1 MSLFKSAINKY
12 NLSGVAIALSFVL
25 PNTTFAAEVPSAEED
40 IEVVVVVGSRAEPRS
55 IHESSVP
62 VDVFDEND
70 IIQSGSLSGE
80 MSQVLHNLVPSFNF
94 PRQSN
99 SDTADLVRPAQLR
112 GLSPDQTLV
121 LVNGKRRH
129 TTAILNTGGKTGRGS
144 APVDLNTIPMSAIKR
159 IEVLRDGAAAQYGSD
174 AIAGVINIVLK
185 DNNEGGLFSAT
196 YGEHNTDFE
205 PTDESITDGETVLV
219 TGNMGFSTG
228 DGFVNVSAQYRTR
241 NATNRAGFDQVPG
254 WEMDPEWSWS
264 GDSFDA
270 AVGNKNYKVG
280 DPEDKGYS
288 LFVNWEQ
295 QLTDDLNL
303 YGFANTS
310 NREATGSNFYRYP
323 YNTWNNVPEVYPNGY
338 LPENVGETTDNS
350 LVLGVTGG
358 NDWQWDLSANY
369 GSSEF
374 NLDVENSINA
384 SMGVD
389 SPTNFHIGDFEYEQ
403 MLLNFDVVKLANLG
417 NIPVTIAL
425 GAEYRNE
432 TYQTSSGS
440 EASYAIGPFIAAAG
454 SQGIQGLRPEDAVDV
469 DRDAMA
475 VYLDTEFEVTDAL
488 TLATAVRYEDYS
500 DFGDTLNS
508 KLSLR
513 YAVTDNIALRGAA
526 STGFRA
532 PSLIQNSYQATS
544 TDFGDNGE
552 LSTFAIL
559 PATDELAMSLGAES
573 LNPEES
579 ENYSVG
585 FSGNWDFGLNV
596 TLDFYRIDIDDRI
609 TLSEGV
615 FADENGTPIA
625 ELPGA
630 GDHPGIQGAQFFGN
644 NVDTRTEGF
653 DLVVQYNWN
662 NFDFSV
668 AYNAND
674 TEITNDG
681 TTNVEEINT
690 LETAAPDNKLIFSTN
705 WQSGNWAA
713 MLRATQYG
721 ETKRVFDFGGGYEPE
736 QTYGS
741 NMTVDFDLQYAFNNG
756 ITFAVGANNLLDEYP
771 DESIDD
777 IAYFGNLP
785 YDVIPPVGMNGRYI
799 YSRLSY
805 KF

>member
-1 MSLFKSAINKY
+1 MNIFKCAQNKY
-12 NLSGVAIALSFVL
+12 NLSGVALALSLAL
-25 PNTTFAAEVPSAEED
+25 PTMASAESAYKEATAEKD
-40 IEVVVVVGSRAEPRS
+40 IEVVVIVGSRAEPRT

-80 MSQVLHNLVPSFNF
+80 ISQVLHNLVPSFNF

-121 LVNGKRRH
+121 LINGKRRH
-129 TTAILNTGGKTGRGS
+129 TTAVLNTGGKTGRGS

-185 DNNEGGLFSAT
+185 DNDQGGLISAT
-196 YGEHNTDFE
+196 YGEHNTDFK
-205 PTDESITDGETVLV
+205 PTDEHLVDGETTLV
-219 TGNMGFSTG
+219 TANIGFNTG
-228 DGFVNVSAQYRTR
+228 KGFINVSGQYRTR
-241 NATNRAGFDQVPG
+241 NGTNRAGFDQVPP
-254 WEMDPEWSWS
+254 WEN
-264 GDSFDA
+264 DA
-270 AVGNKNYKVG
+270 SNSAVVGNKNYQVG
-280 DPEDKGYS
+280 DPQESGYS

-295 QLTDDLNL
+295 TLTNDLNL

-323 YNTWNNVPEVYPNGY
+323 NNTSSNVPAVYPNGY
-338 LPENVGETTDNS
+338 IPNNVGETTDNS
-350 LVLGVTGG
+350 LVLGIKGD

-384 SMGVD
+384 SIGIN

-403 MLLNFDVVKLANLG
+403 MLLNFDVVKLAKLS

-432 TYQTSSGS
+432 AYQTKSGS
-440 EASYAIGPFIAAAG
+440 PASYSLGANIAAEPG
-454 SQGIQGLRPEDAVDV
+454 SQGIQGLRPEDAIDV
-469 DRDAMA
+469 GRHSVALY
-475 VYLDTEFEVTDAL
+475 VDTEFELTELL
-488 TLATAVRYEDYS
+488 TLDTALRYEDYS
-500 DFGDTLNS
+500 DFGDTLNA
-508 KLSLR
+508 KVSLR
-513 YAVTDNIALRGAA
+513 YAVTEHIALRGAA

-532 PSLIQNSYQATS
+532 PSLIQNNYQATS
-544 TDFGDNGE
+544 TDFGTNGE

-559 PATDELAMSLGAES
+559 PATNSLAIALGAQS
-573 LNPEES
+573 LTPEES
-579 ENYSVG
+579 ENFSVG
-585 FSGNWDFGLNV
+585 LSGNWDFGLSL
-596 TLDFYRIDIDDRI
+596 TLDFYRVDIDDRI
-609 TLSEGV
+609 TLSEGI
-615 FADENGTPIA
+615 FSDQNGTAITD
-625 ELPGA
+625 LPQSA
-630 GDHPGIQGAQFFGN
+630 DHPGIQGAQFFSN
-644 NVDTRTEGF
+644 SVDTRTQGF
-653 DLVVQYNWN
+653 DLVVQYKLND
-662 NFDFSV
+662 FDFSL

-674 TEITNDG
+674 TKITNDG
-681 TTNVEEINT
+681 ITNVEEINT
-690 LETAAPDNKLIFSTN
+690 LETAAPDNKLIFATN

-721 ETKRVFDFGGGYEPE
+721 ETKRVYDFGGGYQPE

-741 NMTVDFDLQYAFNNG
+741 NTTVDFDLQYAFTNG
-756 ITFAVGANNLLDEYP
+756 ISLAIGANNLLDTYP
-771 DESIDD
+771 DKSSED
-777 IAYFGNLP
+777 IAYFGNFP
-785 YDVIPPVGMNGRYI
+785 YDIIPPVGINGRYI

-805 KF
+805 NF

>member
-1 MSLFKSAINKY
+1 M
-12 NLSGVAIALSFVL
+12 SGVALALSLAL
-25 PNTTFAAEVPSAEED
+25 PNIAYAAETPQIEED
-40 IEVVVVVGSRAEPRS
+40 IEVVVIVGSRAEPRT

-80 MSQVLHNLVPSFNF
+80 ISQLLHNLVPSFNF

-99 SDTADLVRPAQLR
+99 SDTADIVRPAQLR

-121 LVNGKRRH
+121 LINGKRRH

-185 DNNEGGLFSAT
+185 DNSEGGLVSVT
-196 YGEHNTDFE
+196 YGEHNTDFK
-205 PTDESITDGETVLV
+205 PTDEHIVDGETVLM
-219 TGNMGFSTG
+219 TGNIGFNTG
-228 DGFVNVSAQYRTR
+228 DGFVNVSADYRTR
-241 NATNRAGFDQVPG
+241 NATNRAGFDQVPY
-254 WEMDPEWSWS
+254 WENDAGNPEV
-264 GDSFDA
+264 
-270 AVGNKNYKVG
+270 VGNKNYRVG
-280 DPEDKGYS
+280 DPEDSGYS
-288 LFVNWEQ
+288 LFINWQ
-295 QLTDDLNL
+295 QKLSNDISL

-310 NREATGSNFYRYP
+310 NREAIGSNFYRYP
-323 YNTWNNVPEVYPNGY
+323 NDTWSNVPAVYPDGY
-338 LPENVGETTDNS
+338 LPKSVGETTDNS
-350 LVLGVTGG
+350 LVFGINGK
-358 NDWQWDLSANY
+358 NEWQWDLSANY

-389 SPTNFHIGDFEYEQ
+389 SPTNFHIGNFEYAQ
-403 MLLNFDVVKLANLG
+403 MILNFDVVKLTDLG
-417 NIPVTIAL
+417 NIPVTLAM

-440 EASYAIGPFIAAAG
+440 EASYALGENSSAAAG

-469 DRDAMA
+469 DRNSMA
-475 VYLDTEFEVTDAL
+475 LYLDTEFELTDDL
-488 TLATAVRYEDYS
+488 TLSTAVRYEDYS
-500 DFGDTLNS
+500 DFGDTLNA

-513 YAVTDNIALRGAA
+513 YAITENIAFRGAV

-544 TDFGDNGE
+544 TDFGVSGE

-559 PATDELAMSLGAES
+559 PATDELAIALGAQS

-579 ENYSVG
+579 ENFSVG
-585 FSGNWDFGLNV
+585 LSGNWDFGLTV

-615 FADENGTPIA
+615 FTDENGTPIA
-625 ELPGA
+625 DLPEA
-630 GDHPGIQGAQFFGN
+630 VDHPGIQGAQFFSN
-644 NVDTRTEGF
+644 SVDTRTEGF
-653 DLVVQYNWN
+653 DLVAQYKWH
-662 NFDFSV
+662 NFSFSL

-674 TEITNDG
+674 TEITNNG
-681 TTNVEEINT
+681 ITNVEEINT
-690 LETAAPDNKLIFSTN
+690 LETAAPDNKLILSSH

-721 ETKRVFDFGGGYEPE
+721 ETKRVFDFGDGYEPE
-736 QTYGS
+736 QTYSS
-741 NMTVDFDLQYAFNNG
+741 NIAVDFDLQYAFNNG
-756 ITFAVGANNLLDEYP
+756 ISLAIGANNLLDEYP

-777 IAYFGNLP
+777 IAYFGNFP
-785 YDVIPPVGMNGRYI
+785 YDVIAPVGMNGRYI
-799 YSRLSY
+799 YGRISY
-805 KF
+805 TF